1 MNNCKDCVHS
11 KFDELWGEY
20 KCLKLHHRIYILLD
34 KDECTYYERGAN
46 QS

>member
-1 MNNCKDCVHS
+1 MGNCKDCVHS

-20 KCLKLHHRIYILLD
+20 KCLKLHRRCYILLEA
-34 KDECTYYERGAN
+34 DECIRYKKGK